1 MLFGLLCIAFSSCFV
16 QNSAR
21 VAVCRSCL
29 QCTFLN
35 KKFLRVPFLCCWCRC
50 CSMLL
55 QHSVCCCSCCFCSFF
70 IFCDI
75 FYVPSAAVFTATVC
89 AFIAIFFLLVCVF
102 AGFRCCSQSAVVVSQ
117 VRERLLILL
126 GLFHF
131 FALCSFLFNIFTFLY
146 LFESLN
152 ALNARIYLSIYLC

>member
-1 MLFGLLCIAFSSCFV
+1 MCRVQQCSQLLCALS
-16 QNSAR
+16 
-21 VAVCRSCL
+21 L
-29 QCTFLN
+29 
-35 KKFLRVPFLCCWCRC
+35 P
-50 CSMLL
+50 
-55 QHSVCCCSCCFCSFF
+55 
-70 IFCDI
+70 
-75 FYVPSAAVFTATVC
+75 
-89 AFIAIFFLLVCVF
+89 FFLLVCVF

-152 ALNARIYLSIYLC
+152 ALNARIYLSIYLCWYDSKARERSFHLFSYTNALTAHTNSYARFKRIKNKSSIKIPRRTHTLLTWKRKIVLHIPTWAKL